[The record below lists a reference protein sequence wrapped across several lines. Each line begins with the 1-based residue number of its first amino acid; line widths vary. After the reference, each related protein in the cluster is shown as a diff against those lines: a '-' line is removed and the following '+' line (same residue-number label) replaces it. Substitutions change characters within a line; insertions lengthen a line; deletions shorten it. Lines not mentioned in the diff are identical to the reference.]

1 MTTSRTRKADSGDQ
15 AEKSTAK
22 KSESTAKKSESTA
35 KKSESTATKSA
46 SGRTRKRASAPRAA
60 AKPRTSGLQVATEA
74 ARQLLELTGKA
85 AEGVTSMERTEDGW
99 KIQVEVLEMRR
110 IPETTDV
117 LAIYEIDTDDKG
129 EIEGY
134 RRLRRYVR
142 GAPGEE

>member
-22 KSESTAKKSESTA
+22 KSES
-35 KKSESTATKSA
+35 

-99 KIQVEVLEMRR
+99 RIQVEVLEMRR